1 MAGIGFELRNIMRD
15 DTYWGL
21 LRAYTYAGVIS
32 SGPWLL
38 SIMAILLIGILSNPV
53 VVPSFL
59 ITQFQTSLTYLIAA
73 SLILSGALQLAF
85 TRYISDR
92 LFEQDRNRVL
102 PNFNGAL
109 FVTTLA
115 SGSLSFPFAIFL
127 FPDQSPLFRLLFAS
141 SFVILNNIWIATT
154 LLSGLKAYRTILLL
168 FAGGYGITV
177 VSSLTMRPFGL
188 EGLLGGFFFGQF
200 LLLLGM
206 FFTIAYSYQSDRFI
220 EFDFLEKGRL
230 PLFLVF
236 PGIFYNAAIWSDKV
250 MFWYHPNTSQ
260 AIIGPLRASPI
271 YDLPIFLA
279 YLSILP
285 GMAVFLVR
293 METDFVEYYDRFYDA
308 VREGGSLGF
317 IREMHDEMVR
327 TAREGIFDIMKIQSL
342 ATLVSFVA
350 GPLVLRTLGISELYL
365 PLLYVDLVSSGL
377 QVVMLGILN
386 LNFYLDRRKRV
397 LLLTTLLFL
406 LNVLFTSLS
415 MAIGPFFFGYGFAVA
430 LLVTV
435 AIGMV
440 LLNRD
445 FDRLEY
451 ETFMLQ

>member
-38 SIMAILLIGILSNPV
+38 SIIAILVIGILSNPV

-92 LFEQDRNRVL
+92 LFEQDRGRVF

-109 FVTTLA
+109 LVTTFV
-115 SGSLSFPFAIFL
+115 SGTLSFPFAIFL
-127 FPDQSPLFRLLFAS
+127 FPEQSPLFRLLFGS

-168 FAGGYGITV
+168 FAGGYGVTV
-177 VSSLTMRPFGL
+177 LSSLAMRPFGI

-220 EFDFLEKGRL
+220 EFDFLVKGRL
-230 PLFLVF
+230 PMFLVL
-236 PGIFYNAAIWSDKV
+236 PGIFYNGAIWSDKIL
-250 MFWYHPNTSQ
+250 FWYHPNTSQ

-327 TAREGIFDIMKIQSL
+327 TARDGIFDIMKIQSL
-342 ATLVSFVA
+342 AMLVSVVA
-350 GPLVLRTLGISELYL
+350 GPAVLKALGISELYL
-365 PLLYVDLVSSGL
+365 PLLYVDLVSAGL
-377 QVVMLGILN
+377 QVVLLGILN

-397 LLLTTLLFL
+397 LLLTTLMFV
-406 LNVLFTSLS
+406 LNIAFTLLS
-415 MAIGPFFFGYGFAVA
+415 MALGPFFFGYGFAMA